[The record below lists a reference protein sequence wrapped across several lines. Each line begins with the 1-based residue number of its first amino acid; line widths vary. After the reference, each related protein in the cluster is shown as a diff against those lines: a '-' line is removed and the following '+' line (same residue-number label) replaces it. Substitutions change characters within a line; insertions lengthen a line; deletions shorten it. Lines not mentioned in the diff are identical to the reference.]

1 MKKLSMSMFATKEDF
16 KVAALANAIED
27 VMMTLPKTFDTREKA
42 LEHIR
47 KVRPD
52 MFEGIEDRVDV

>member
-16 KVAALANAIED
+16 KVAALANAVDE
-27 VMMTLPKTFDTREKA
+27 VMETLPAHFDTQEKA
-42 LEHIR
+42 LAHIR